1 MNVWYIETMMNNE
14 IVNEEFVVTFTI
26 KTKDEV
32 TTDQFLSTI
41 GSLLRTSFEDYGEV
55 VDFDVE

>member
-1 MNVWYIETMMNNE
+1 MMNNE

-26 KTKDEV
+26 KTNDEV

-41 GSLLRTSFEDYGEV
+41 GSLLHTTFADYGVV